1 MSATYLSVEEL
12 MAEARSRTG
21 LSDFGGGTFADG
33 LDVLRRSL
41 IEDVQFAPADGAKAQ
56 ALLLR
61 RLENRLRVENW
72 FRQNPE
78 AEKAVIDRPISIC
91 GLPRTGTTALGNM
104 LSLDPRLRS
113 LRQWEQG
120 HPTPP
125 PVLETE
131 MDDPRR
137 IAHIAWID
145 EVLRNDPEQAVMH
158 IWDPDVS
165 AEDTEVLGLQFR
177 AQQMTMPVWSYHDWW
192 RRSDMRETFRYHA
205 RLCRLL
211 QSSRP
216 PNRWLFKA
224 PHHKFHL
231 DHLLEGYPDIRFV
244 FTHRDPA
251 KAVPSYAS
259 FVRSLFPADVA
270 DRMGRHKIGAE
281 IHNHLLTGMKQAV
294 AAREKLGPD
303 PFLDVHH
310 KDFVTDYMGVLERVY
325 AFMEIDLT
333 PEMRGAFKAWHA
345 KNREGAHGAHRYTA
359 EEFGLDVQS
368 IRRDYAFYIDRFN
381 VACG

>member
-1 MSATYLSVEEL
+1 MSAIYPSIAEL
-12 MAEARSRTG
+12 MVEAKTRTG
-21 LSDFGGGTFADG
+21 LSDFGGDDFVEG
-33 LDVLRRSL
+33 LEVLRRSL
-41 IEDVQFAPADGAKAQ
+41 IEDVRFAPADGAKAQ

-61 RLENRLRVENW
+61 RLENRLRIEDW
-72 FRQNPE
+72 FRQNPD
-78 AEKAVIDRPISIC
+78 AENAIIDRPISIC

-137 IAHIAWID
+137 IAHIAWIE

-158 IWDPDVS
+158 LWDPDVS

-192 RRSDMRETFRYHA
+192 RRGDLRETFRYHA
-205 RLCRLL
+205 RICRLL

-231 DHLLEGYPDIRFV
+231 DHAVEGYPDMRFV

-259 FVRSLFPADVA
+259 FVTSLYPADVVA
-270 DRMGRHKIGAE
+270 RMGREKIGAE

-294 AAREKLGPD
+294 AARDRLGPER
-303 PFLDVHH
+303 FLDVHH
-310 KDFVTDYMGVLERVY
+310 TDFVTDYMAVLERVY
-325 AFMEIDLT
+325 AFMDIELT
-333 PEMRGAFKAWHA
+333 PEMRAAFKAWHA
-345 KNREGAHGAHRYTA
+345 KNREGAHGAHRYSA
-359 EEFGLDVQS
+359 QEYGLDVKA
-368 IRRDYAFYIDRFN
+368 IRRDYEFYIDRFN